1 MKEEYRRALV
11 EVEAILKN
19 TDDEL
24 VKKIP
29 EKFMNYVR
37 DNKANDY
44 SFVVDENKGLLEQ
57 DISEETKAILS
68 LIYRDYFCDEN
79 ERQELIRLEKE
90 EQIREEEEKRKK
102 YNPDEL
108 FKKEEKTDTVVE
120 PEIKQEDTVA
130 LVKYENLKW
139 YQKIYQKILKIFKIK

>member
-108 FKKEEKTDTVVE
+108 LKKK
-120 PEIKQEDTVA
+120 KR
-130 LVKYENLKW
+130 L
-139 YQKIYQKILKIFKIK
+139 ILL